1 MFFLLIE
8 SLPSVNS
15 LKTVT
20 KIKICQL
27 KNCKSFFVFN
37 DFCEKLGMSHWVTMV
52 DKNKKKNIKF
62 KVYVLMWELK
72 HISKMPKI
80 CTIFYL
86 IQLGVCNMS
95 ISLQSIQQPTT
106 ISRLKIYDPFRN
118 QIQNR
123 FCGVHFSQKPWKFFF
138 KYWTVVFVVW

>member
-8 SLPSVNS
+8 SLPLVW
-15 LKTVT
+15 TVT

-52 DKNKKKNIKF
+52 DKNKKKKINFKF

-80 CTIFYL
+80 CTILYL

-106 ISRLKIYDPFRN
+106 ISRLKIYDDPFRN

-123 FCGVHFSQKPWKFFF
+123 FCGCLARETFSGDS
-138 KYWTVVFVVW
+138 VVRGNFVIMI